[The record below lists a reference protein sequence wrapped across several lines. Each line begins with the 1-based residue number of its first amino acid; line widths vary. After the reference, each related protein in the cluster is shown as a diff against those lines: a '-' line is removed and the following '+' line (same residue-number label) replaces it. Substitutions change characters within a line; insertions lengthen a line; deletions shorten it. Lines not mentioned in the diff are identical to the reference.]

1 MKSSPSDP
9 WHHLAAGDVV
19 ARWDTDPS
27 VGLDAAEVARRQ
39 QEYGA
44 NVLTSRQSHGPLVRF
59 LSQFHQ
65 PLIWILLLAAGVTA
79 FLHEYI
85 DAAVIFAVVLVNA
98 VVGFVQEG
106 KALKAIEA
114 LGKTIVTEATVMRA
128 GRKTRIDSAGIVPGD
143 IVLLQSGDKVP
154 ADLRLLRCRDLQVA
168 EAALTGE
175 SVPVEK
181 SLTVLAAA
189 VPLADR
195 KNMAYASTLVTFG
208 QATGVV
214 TASGDT
220 TEVGRISRLIATAD
234 DIQTPLTRMIARF
247 SKLLLVA
254 ILILATAN
262 FVIGLFRGQPPVEM
276 FMTSV
281 ALAVAAIP
289 EGLPA
294 AVTIML
300 ALGVALMAR
309 RQAIIRKMPAV
320 ETLGS
325 TTIIC
330 SDKTGTLTENQMTV
344 TVIAAGDELFSLSGS
359 GYDPEGAITTDGTG
373 LSVGDMHGRV
383 ALLECLRAGV
393 LCNDSQVTGSAGEWV
408 VEGDPTEAALLVAGG
423 KAGLAAGVLLE
434 EMPRLDSIPFE
445 SELQYMA
452 TLHDQGLERPRV
464 LYVKGS
470 AEAILSR
477 CDSEFDAAGHRRPLA
492 TAAVTAIVA
501 RLAADGLRVLAFARD
516 ELPPETA
523 SLARDDVRAGL
534 TFIGLQAMIDP
545 PRPEAIEA
553 VRICQEA
560 GIRVKM
566 ITSDHAITAAAI
578 AARLGIDGAG
588 QATETAV
595 VAMTGR
601 ELETIADDALPR
613 VADENAVFARVAPE
627 QKLRLV
633 RALQSLGHVVAMT
646 GDGVNDAPA
655 LKQADIGVAMGK
667 GGTDVAREASDMVL
681 TDDNFASIE
690 AAIEEGRGVFDNLTK
705 FIVWTLPTNGGEA
718 LTITLAILLGA
729 KLPIAPVQ
737 ILWINMTT
745 AIMLGLML
753 AFEPKEPGI
762 MTRPPRDPQ
771 APLLSWNL
779 FKRIGLVSLLFVAGA
794 FGLFEWMLRIKQS
807 SLAEAQTVAASVFV
821 FGEMFYLFNCRSLT
835 RSAFQIGLF
844 ANRPALCGAAGMVVL
859 QILFAQTP
867 LMNRL
872 FHTAPIGWDA
882 WGAVA
887 LFGLAV
893 YVIIEIEKRLVG
905 HALQGNTFRP
915 ASRPHSG

>member
-477 CDSEFDAAGHRRPLA
+477 CDSEFDAAGHRR
-492 TAAVTAIVA
+492 
-501 RLAADGLRVLAFARD
+501 
-516 ELPPETA
+516 
-523 SLARDDVRAGL
+523 
-534 TFIGLQAMIDP
+534 
-545 PRPEAIEA
+545 RP
-553 VRICQEA
+553 
-560 GIRVKM
+560 
-566 ITSDHAITAAAI
+566 
-578 AARLGIDGAG
+578 
-588 QATETAV
+588 
-595 VAMTGR
+595 
-601 ELETIADDALPR
+601 
-613 VADENAVFARVAPE
+613 
-627 QKLRLV
+627 
-633 RALQSLGHVVAMT
+633 
-646 GDGVNDAPA
+646 
-655 LKQADIGVAMGK
+655 
-667 GGTDVAREASDMVL
+667 
-681 TDDNFASIE
+681 
-690 AAIEEGRGVFDNLTK
+690 
-705 FIVWTLPTNGGEA
+705 
-718 LTITLAILLGA
+718 
-729 KLPIAPVQ
+729 
-737 ILWINMTT
+737 
-745 AIMLGLML
+745 
-753 AFEPKEPGI
+753 
-762 MTRPPRDPQ
+762 
-771 APLLSWNL
+771 
-779 FKRIGLVSLLFVAGA
+779 
-794 FGLFEWMLRIKQS
+794 
-807 SLAEAQTVAASVFV
+807 
-821 FGEMFYLFNCRSLT
+821 
-835 RSAFQIGLF
+835 
-844 ANRPALCGAAGMVVL
+844 
-859 QILFAQTP
+859 
-867 LMNRL
+867 
-872 FHTAPIGWDA
+872 
-882 WGAVA
+882 
-887 LFGLAV
+887 
-893 YVIIEIEKRLVG
+893 
-905 HALQGNTFRP
+905 
-915 ASRPHSG
+915 